1 MSNQPLDPMEL
12 DLLAAALRANTA
24 DAATWVSVLGN
35 KLAAALGPRVV
46 LHHTGMFRQGAVDGL
61 AADLGPWRFS
71 LRLDRGQPV
80 AERTHVVRGIALK
93 TEPLPLDTWLDALT
107 RSLAEVAATSERER
121 SAILQ
126 LLS

>member
-1 MSNQPLDPMEL
+1 MGNQSLDPMEL

-24 DAATWVSVLGN
+24 DAATWVSVLGT
-35 KLAAALGPRVV
+35 KLDAALGPRVV
-46 LHHTGMFRQGAVDGL
+46 LHRSGMFHSGAVDGL
-61 AADLGPWRFS
+61 VADLGAWRFV
-71 LRLDRGQPV
+71 LRLDRGQPL

-93 TEPLPLDTWLDALT
+93 TEPLPLDAWIDALT
-107 RSLAEVAATSERER
+107 QALAELAATSERER

>member
-1 MSNQPLDPMEL
+1 M
-12 DLLAAALRANTA
+12 
-24 DAATWVSVLGN
+24 
-35 KLAAALGPRVV
+35 
-46 LHHTGMFRQGAVDGL
+46 DGL

-71 LRLDRGQPV
+71 LRLDRGQPA